1 MTKRIA
7 SVFWIVLATS
17 LFSACGGD
25 GRSTSVSAAG
35 SSTITY
41 RLTPEPNP
49 QIVKNGSFIGVK
61 FPPHGTTGLS
71 VDVGLLG
78 TIDVISE
85 IPTGDLALDYRITR
99 VEMTTLNP
107 MIVNEISAEGADLG
121 RIQLHTD
128 GTLSMDLQVP
138 ILGITYDLSTSN
150 SIYHPPD
157 AIPPRYRFEDGKLYL
172 RGVSLRTPVEEP
184 YWGTPLIYVWADPES

>member
-1 MTKRIA
+1 MIKRVPNV
-7 SVFWIVLATS
+7 SWIVLITS
-17 LFSACGGD
+17 LLSACGDD
-25 GRSTSVSAAG
+25 GRSTSATGAS

-61 FPPHGTTGLS
+61 FPPYGTTGLS
-71 VDVGLLG
+71 VDIGLLG

-99 VEMTTLNP
+99 VKMTTLNP
-107 MIVNEISAEGADLG
+107 MIVDEISTEGADLG

-128 GTLSMDLQVP
+128 GTLSMRLQVP
-138 ILGITYDLSTSN
+138 ILGITYDLSSSN

-157 AIPPRYRFEDGKLYL
+157 AIPPRYQFEDGQLLL